1 MLETQSGRFSLQWV
15 ARRLF
20 PERSSWQREILDIL
34 PGRITVSVCVY
45 VLFSVA
51 YRAWLE
57 GCEPPPVTSACVS
70 FLFFFFFFVH
80 RGLFSPNSQMNRKRM
95 SLTGVYFFFFIA
107 VLELKSRLWSRT
119 RELST
124 TDSGRLRRVLAI
136 TMAWCE
142 RGVKR
147 DGSRHLCGTVSKRKM
162 LYMTEK
168 HPSSILANLLPA
180 FSELCASWR
189 KLFYRL
195 RL

>member
-70 FLFFFFFFVH
+70 FLFLLL
-80 RGLFSPNSQMNRKRM
+80 LFLFTEAC
-95 SLTGVYFFFFIA
+95 SLPTPKWIENEWVWQAYIFSFLLRYLNWNLDCEVGQENFPRRTAGGIGGSWP
-107 VLELKSRLWSRT
+107 SRW
-119 RELST
+119 
-124 TDSGRLRRVLAI
+124 
-136 TMAWCE
+136 
-142 RGVKR
+142 RGVN
-147 DGSRHLCGTVSKRKM
+147 VV
-162 LYMTEK
+162 
-168 HPSSILANLLPA
+168 
-180 FSELCASWR
+180 
-189 KLFYRL
+189 
-195 RL
+195 